1 MQELL
6 QNLLCVKSV
15 VQEWNR
21 WLNKK
26 QDSTSA
32 PRRLRAPLKNCEVR
46 VISASYKN
54 KVLIR
59 VQAEQWKDGE
69 LSQIITW
76 RAEAYQKMHLQ
87 LRR

>member
-6 QNLLCVKSV
+6 QKLVCVKSV
-15 VQEWNR
+15 VQERNR

-26 QDSTSA
+26 QDSISA
-32 PRRLRAPLKNCEVR
+32 PRRLRAPVKNCEVR
-46 VISASYKN
+46 VVSASDKN

-59 VQAEQWKDGE
+59 VQAEQQKDGE

>member
-32 PRRLRAPLKNCEVR
+32 PRRLRAPVKNCEVC
-46 VISASYKN
+46 VVSASYKN

-59 VQAEQWKDGE
+59 VQAEQRKDGE

>member
-21 WLNKK
+21 WLNTK

-32 PRRLRAPLKNCEVR
+32 PRRLRAPLKNYEVR